1 MKKLMFDYEQPEVEI
16 VEIAIEK
23 GFAAS
28 PEEGFDPELGNP
40 DMGEG

>member
-1 MKKLMFDYEQPEVEI
+1 MRKLMFDYEQPEVEI

-28 PEEGFDPELGNP
+28 PEEGIDPDLGNT
-40 DMGEG
+40 DMEEG